1 MSERPH
7 DEHGRAIFGDREVPD
22 PWSPE
27 SRFAQW
33 RGKTCGPWTVI
44 TVSERRHHQVCRDGW
59 TNNDR
64 WWYVCGRCHP
74 DAIDKPGRSE
84 HQIRELKV
92 LVSREA
98 AEIVRAM
105 HEDLTAENHRLR
117 ALVVDLGQHLEALCD
132 HPRNFENRYLARDGY
147 PCAGCYDARDAF
159 RAWKAEQ
166 TA

>member
-7 DEHGRAIFGDREVPD
+7 DEHGRAIFSDREVPD

-44 TVSERRHHQVCRDGW
+44 TVSEPRHHQVCRDGW

-74 DAIDKPGRSE
+74 DAIDKPGSSE
-84 HQIRELKV
+84 HQIREP
-92 LVSREA
+92 STSC
-98 AEIVRAM
+98 
-105 HEDLTAENHRLR
+105 EDLCMQRCIGACGVL
-117 ALVVDLGQHLEALCD
+117 
-132 HPRNFENRYLARDGY
+132 P
-147 PCAGCYDARDAF
+147 
-159 RAWKAEQ
+159 
-166 TA
+166 